1 MPIRCRTFAGGRC
14 CEARHSPRRQGEMCR
29 CAHECDVLELRL
41 HGVSAH
47 FCGAW
52 RNRRFLRQCICR
64 YVQSIPLDAGTCAS
78 AGTVVMLCASCP
90 SASAGTVVMLC
101 ASCPSAASSML
112 MTASL
117 GMDSVYGSRIIFMTS
132 ILSVFAIPM
141 LALVASLILL

>member
-1 MPIRCRTFAGGRC
+1 MPIRCRTFSGSRC

-64 YVQSIPLDAGTCAS
+64 YVQSIPLDAGTR
-78 AGTVVMLCASCP
+78 
-90 SASAGTVVMLC
+90 ASAGTVVMLC
-101 ASCPSAASSML
+101 ASCPSAASSVL

-141 LALVASLILL
+141 LALVTSLILL